1 MVDKP
6 PNRAGSLSPSP
17 LPGAFLDWTRKLEGG
32 LACRGVLKGSAI
44 GKLQDYG
51 FGGPG
56 TGTALVGLAGGLG
69 SALEPEAALRL
80 ISFQQECVLMQ

>member
-6 PNRAGSLSPSP
+6 PKRVGSLSPSP

-32 LACRGVLKGSAI
+32 LACWGVLRGPAI

-56 TGTALVGLAGGLG
+56 TALVGLAREGWGVPW
-69 SALEPEAALRL
+69 SLRRL
-80 ISFQQECVLMQ
+80 